1 MKNRSFLFRFT
12 SGLLLILIWQVLGMI
27 INNDIFLPT
36 PVQTINTMF
45 YQLFEDEFIKS
56 LMFTLNRLVLSFLI
70 AIVITLVMTIISR
83 KYQLIR
89 IMVEQ
94 VLLVIRVVPTA
105 AFILIAL
112 IWLGRDRS
120 VLLISIIVMVPL
132 MYDQLY
138 HRLHEIDDKYRDP
151 LLLYGDTF
159 IENIL
164 HVYVPLSLSSFY
176 TICKSAS
183 LLGLKVIVTSEV
195 IVSIQHGLGKDMS
208 IASRIDLNNVRL
220 FADTGWILLFAIVV
234 SYGFDFLIQQ
244 AKNKEFENGK

>member
-1 MKNRSFLFRFT
+1 MKNRSFLSRVT
-12 SGLLLILIWQVLGMI
+12 SGVFLVLIWQGLGMI

-36 PVQTINTMF
+36 PVQTVSTMF

-56 LMFTLNRLVLSFLI
+56 LMYTLTRLFLSFSI
-70 AIVITLVMTIISR
+70 AIIITLFLIIISR
-83 KYQLIR
+83 KFHLIKTMIEQL
-89 IMVEQ
+89 
-94 VLLVIRVVPTA
+94 LLVIRIVPTA

-138 HRLHEIDDKYRDP
+138 HRLHEIDDQYRDP

-159 IENIL
+159 IENIKK
-164 HVYVPLSLSSFY
+164 VYVPLSLSSFY
-176 TICKSAS
+176 TICKSAT

-220 FADTGWILLFAIVV
+220 FADTGWILVFAIIV
-234 SYGFDFLIQQ
+234 SYGFDYLIQQ
-244 AKNKEFENGK
+244 AKNREFENGK